1 MRGERDPYTASANSR
16 HGSSPLARGTGRA
29 ASPRSPGG
37 RFIPACA
44 GNGWSRGPRRRPA
57 PVHPR
62 LRGERLFSPN
72 RRMTTSGSSPLARGT
87 VHAHRMGAARAR
99 FIPACAGNGR
109 SSRSGRPSPP
119 VHPRLRGERD
129 VEYTL
134 NPEENGSSPLAR
146 GTAAPGR
153 RQPTRARFIPACAGN
168 GPPTWIPS
176 TPTRGSSP
184 LARGTGL
191 YPGT

>member
-1 MRGERDPYTASANSR
+1 MAGRPG
-16 HGSSPLARGTGRA
+16 GSSPLARGTG
-29 ASPRSPGG
+29 SIHG
-37 RFIPACA
+37 
-44 GNGWSRGPRRRPA
+44 
-57 PVHPR
+57 
-62 LRGERLFSPN
+62 LRELS
-72 RRMTTSGSSPLARGT
+72 
-87 VHAHRMGAARAR
+87 AR
-99 FIPACAGNGR
+99 FIPACAGNG
-109 SSRSGRPSPP
+109 SSSIAPKSRRAVHPRLRGERMVTRTQKAPGTGSSPLARGTAVQPEPTNDDLRFIPACAGNGPRAPHGRCPRA